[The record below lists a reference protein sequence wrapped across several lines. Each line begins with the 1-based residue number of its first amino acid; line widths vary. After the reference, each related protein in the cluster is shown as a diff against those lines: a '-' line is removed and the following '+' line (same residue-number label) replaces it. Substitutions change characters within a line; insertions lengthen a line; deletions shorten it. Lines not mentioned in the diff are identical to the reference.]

1 MKLNQ
6 INLKQF
12 MSLTIIG
19 TTLAFTTSCAKDLGG
34 STYVDSANAGVVL
47 EGTVVSA
54 RPVKIK
60 SSDKLGGAG
69 SNGLGMLGGGAM
81 GGIAGNSLGKGTGN
95 AAATVGG
102 AILGAVIGNVIEDQ
116 LGQSEGV
123 EYIVKVSDD
132 NMSTG
137 DSSDENVSISTGNS
151 IKNKITNNTK
161 IKAKTKMVS
170 VVQGKD
176 QIFSPGQKVYVI
188 YSDDRPRLA
197 PAI

>member
-1 MKLNQ
+1 MF
-6 INLKQF
+6 INAKKIL
-12 MSLTIIG
+12 SLTIIG
-19 TTLAFTTSCAKDLGG
+19 ATLVLTTSCAKDLSG

-60 SSDKLGGAG
+60 ASDKLGGSG

-81 GGIAGNSLGKGTGN
+81 GGVAGNSFGKGTGN

-102 AILGAVIGNVIEDQ
+102 AILGAVLGNVIEDQ
-116 LGQSEGV
+116 LGQSDGY
-123 EYIVKVSDD
+123 EYIVKVSEDNISNADNSDD
-132 NMSTG
+132 
-137 DSSDENVSISTGNS
+137 NVSISTGNG

-161 IKAKTKMVS
+161 IKAKTKMIS